1 MRNTG
6 PASLDAFVERE
17 CDCSSTGAPRAARRR
32 CNCRRPERGALAARH
47 GRTCTRSPC
56 RGCPCCGDALDGSPC
71 LRYRPCQAAGKGSAY
86 AACCAHD
93 SSCVRIRIRTQSA
106 CPMLIRTVRHT
117 VGSYDITIHRLY
129 LCEADN
135 MLVDDMAL
143 ELWLP
148 AACCTRLYGAQL
160 HNLTTCGRARG
171 HNHK

>member
-32 CNCRRPERGALAARH
+32 CNCRRPERDALAARH

-93 SSCVRIRIRTQSA
+93 SSYVRIRIRTQKAHAQCSFALSVTPSA
-106 CPMLIRTVRHT
+106 RMTSCYT
-117 VGSYDITIHRLY
+117 STILMRSGQH
-129 LCEADN
+129 
-135 MLVDDMAL
+135 
-143 ELWLP
+143 
-148 AACCTRLYGAQL
+148 
-160 HNLTTCGRARG
+160 ARG
-171 HNHK
+171 RHGAGAMVASSMLHSTIRSASA

>member
-32 CNCRRPERGALAARH
+32 CNCRRPERGTLAARH

-93 SSCVRIRIRTQSA
+93 SSCVQIRIRTQSA

-117 VGSYDITIHRLY
+117 VGSYDIMLY
-129 LCEADN
+129 IDN
-135 MLVDDMAL
+135 TYAKRTT
-143 ELWLP
+143 
-148 AACCTRLYGAQL
+148 CS
-160 HNLTTCGRARG
+160 LTTWRWSYGCQQHAALDYTERICI
-171 HNHK
+171 N

>member
-1 MRNTG
+1 LRNTG

-106 CPMLIRTVRHT
+106 CPMLILTVGHT

-148 AACCTRLYGAQL
+148 AASSTRLYGAQL
-160 HNLTTCGRARG
+160 QNLTTCGRARG